1 MQPMQ
6 TRTGQ
11 SGFTLIELLI
21 VVAIIGILA
30 AIAIPA
36 YQDYTRRARMSEVVL
51 AASSCRTTI
60 SEKYQTGTTGP
71 GAGNWGC
78 ETADSP
84 GEYAGQIA
92 TNEHGAIRVTIAGI
106 DATVNGQ
113 NVYLVPRHGNADSVV
128 TTNMGTPITSWR
140 CGTDNAAVRKFLP
153 GSCSDNITPGTGY
166 SSTPGGGGT
175 GSGG

>member
-36 YQDYTRRARMSEVVL
+36 YQDYTRKARMSEVVL

-60 SEKYQTGTTGP
+60 SERYQSGVNP
-71 GAGNWGC
+71 GANNWGC
-78 ETADSP
+78 EVADAP
-84 GEYAGQIA
+84 GEFAGQIA
-92 TNEHGAIRVTIAGI
+92 TNANGAIRVTIANI
-106 DATVNGQ
+106 DGVTGQ
-113 NVYLVPRHGNADSVV
+113 NVYLVPRHGNADSDV
-128 TTNMGTPITSWR
+128 TANMGTPITGWR
-140 CGTDNAAVRKFLP
+140 CGSLIEAVRRILP
-153 GSCSDNITPGTGY
+153 STCNDALQGFTPF
-166 SSTPGGGGT
+166 
-175 GSGG
+175 

>member
-1 MQPMQ
+1 MQHTQ

-36 YQDYTRRARMSEVVL
+36 YQDYTRKARMSEVVL

-60 SEKYQTGTTGP
+60 SERYQSSINP

-78 ETADSP
+78 EVADAP
-84 GEYAGQIA
+84 GEFAGAID
-92 TNEHGAIRVTIAGI
+92 TNANGAIRVTVTGI
-106 DATVNGQ
+106 DGLGQ
-113 NVYLVPRHGNADSVV
+113 NPAVFLVPQHRVGNNFVNSVA
-128 TTNMGTPITSWR
+128 NEHMGQPIARWI
-140 CGTDNAAVRKFLP
+140 CGSPIEAVRRILP
-153 GSCSDNITPGTGY
+153 
-166 SSTPGGGGT
+166 STCNDTLQGFT
-175 GSGG
+175 F